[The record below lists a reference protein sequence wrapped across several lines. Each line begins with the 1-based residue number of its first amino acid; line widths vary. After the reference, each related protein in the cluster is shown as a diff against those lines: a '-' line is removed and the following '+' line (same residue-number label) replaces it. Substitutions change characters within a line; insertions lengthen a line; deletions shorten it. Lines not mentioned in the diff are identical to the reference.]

1 MSREHAARAALAQA
15 AWEFRPA
22 ALASSLSIEDMVLAD
37 LIARE
42 ELPIGIFILDTGRL
56 HGDTLELV
64 RRLEE
69 RYGLQVQVYRPH
81 AETVEAYVAR
91 FGRDGFYRS
100 AELRKR
106 CCEVRKVEP
115 LRRALAGK
123 GAWITG
129 LRRGQSAGR
138 GAVAVQEFDALH
150 GLPKFN
156 PLADWSENDVWTYIR
171 AHDVPYNRLYDQGYR
186 SIGCAP
192 CTRPVVEGEDARAG
206 RWWWEEAG
214 KKECGLHV
222 TKQAAARGSAFQI
235 HLGFLGRENHPA
247 QKAETMEDQTRDH
260 AGPGA

>member
-1 MSREHAARAALAQA
+1 
-15 AWEFRPA
+15 
-22 ALASSLSIEDMVLAD
+22 
-37 LIARE
+37 
-42 ELPIGIFILDTGRL
+42 
-56 HGDTLELV
+56 
-64 RRLEE
+64 
-69 RYGLQVQVYRPH
+69 VYRPR
-81 AETVEAYVAR
+81 AQAVADYVAR

-100 AELRKR
+100 PELRKQ

-138 GAVAVQEFDALH
+138 GAVAVQEFDGVH

-156 PLADWSENDVWTYIR
+156 PLADWREEDVWTYIR
-171 AHDVPYNRLYDQGYR
+171 AHDVPYSRLYDQGYR

-206 RWWWEEAG
+206 RWWWEAQG

-222 TKQAAARGSAFQI
+222 AERAPSRNPGFQVHLAFS
-235 HLGFLGRENHPA
+235 GREIHPA
-247 QKAETMEDQTRDH
+247 GKGERYEGQTRDVD
-260 AGPGA
+260 GVGA

>member
-1 MSREHAARAALAQA
+1 MSREAAARAALAQA
-15 AWEFRPA
+15 AWESGPA
-22 ALASSLSIEDMVLAD
+22 ALASSLSLEDMVLTD

-42 ELPIGIFILDTGRL
+42 ELPIGIFVLDTGRL

-64 RRLEE
+64 HRVQA
-69 RYGLQVQVYRPH
+69 RYGLPVQVYRPR
-81 AETVEAYVAR
+81 AEAVEAYVAR

-100 AELRKR
+100 PELRQQ

-123 GAWITG
+123 GAWVTG

-138 GAVAVQEFDALH
+138 GSVAVQEYDAVH

-156 PLADWSENDVWTYIR
+156 PLADWSEDEVWSYIR

-192 CTRPVVEGEDARAG
+192 CTRPVVAGEDARAG
-206 RWWWEEAG
+206 RWWWEAAG
-214 KKECGLHV
+214 RKECGLHV
-222 TKQAAARGSAFQI
+222 NGDSPHFSHFS
-235 HLGFLGRENHPA
+235 HLQVIRRIAP
-247 QKAETMEDQTRDH
+247 
-260 AGPGA
+260 